1 MIVFDVIVHG
11 EVKETIRPMS
21 GRLHAMLVQVTEE
34 ARRLSRLYGTP
45 VQVNRRIIY

>member
-11 EVKETIRPMS
+11 EVKETIHPIS
-21 GRLHAMLVQVTEE
+21 QRLHAMLAQVTEE
-34 ARRLSRLYGTP
+34 ARRLSKVYGTP

>member
-11 EVKETIRPMS
+11 EVKKTIRPIS
-21 GRLHAMLVQVTEE
+21 QRLHAMLDQVTEE

-45 VQVNRRIIY
+45 VEVKRRIIY